1 MADLSKIDINDEINK
16 LPVPVDVQDALYYAF
31 YQPDKSSFKASL
43 DKINAPSSM
52 KAALWDARAGVESGK
67 PFSLAASYTPV
78 STAKPPAQTR
88 RNEGIGGR
96 GVGYKASPTLAESAA
111 QMDKALTP
119 SGNVPVLSTV
129 ARAVTTPLKMVV
141 VGPMSGAA
149 QISEGMD
156 QGGAGGAAK
165 AIRGLTTAALSP
177 YTPLAVTNP
186 TALLKAVVGSE
197 LGGGAGY
204 LAGKTLGADD
214 GWTDLLSAIGEL
226 FGGYKGANYKG
237 KAAKNTNTK
246 TAPPSATEEAKAS
259 EYFHG
264 PAEPPTPSVSAK
276 DSASIFTERAPQ
288 RSTRAIEAKRQSI
301 AQKKNSPS
309 AQVST
314 QPPPTQAAPGQQLGG
329 DYVLRGL
336 SGDSVTKPTIN
347 PESLAVKVD
356 PTQLSG
362 TPMETIPPPPATPQ
376 ESGPR
381 LLPAAPR
388 FQSSPGGIM
397 DIENPPKFT
406 PPEGPPQLEGA
417 TTEGADLGRTLSDKG
432 SLPIDNNVVKM
443 AINET
448 PEKLNEYHAYTKTLL
463 EKATDPAEIDAAKKA
478 VNSINYVR
486 YTKSLKDPAYGNS
499 MQLRDEFIFDEPTAE
514 KWSNNPK
521 PVVETGPKAKEVKS
535 AVELKVAAETK
546 KTATPPT
553 VKKTT
558 ATSEPAATPK
568 TEMEK
573 MAVDDGGSTNG
584 EVISDESG
592 VPVMKVEKPLA
603 RAVSETVT
611 PESANTINEI
621 VPSGKK
627 AVARYSDGSTE
638 SITIEPGE
646 RAFTHKDKSYIVKQK
661 GNNLEIQNSYGEKL
675 DTVPLYKSPEET
687 LAVYLEADKPVAS
700 QQAAPPTTKEP
711 EAKGRPINPVTEG
724 SPAVKAVRKSAA
736 EPGSSPVPPAR
747 ATTASA
753 TAKRTQPPPS
763 PVPPARSTGVP
774 KPKAAGATTSASS
787 ERVSEPTP
795 VESKPK
801 AGKSADPMTSYL
813 EQTVKLL
820 DKVKDTDIHTPLK
833 SVLDELAQGLIDD
846 KPALGSTLKEFKRL
860 RQLAEDHAEG
870 LHTSAGKVI
879 AKTAGSKGT
888 VFGPDG
894 KKIGTFE
901 NRQGK
906 IHFFDKSDKE
916 IHVTPLQEGQW
927 NEKALTKTA
936 RDIFKG

>member
-16 LPVPVDVQDALYYAF
+16 LPVPVDVQDALYDAF

-186 TALLKAVVGSE
+186 TALLKAVAGSE
-197 LGGGAGY
+197 LGGGAGN

-226 FGGYKGANYKG
+226 FGGYKGAKYKG

-309 AQVST
+309 AQAST

-347 PESLAVKVD
+347 PESLAVKID
-356 PTQLSG
+356 PTRLSG
-362 TPMETIPPPPATPQ
+362 TPMETTPPPPATPQ

-388 FQSSPGGIM
+388 FQSSHGGIM

-448 PEKLNEYHAYTKTLL
+448 PDKLNEYHAYTKTLL

-535 AVELKVAAETK
+535 AVEPKAAETK

-553 VKKTT
+553 VKKPT
-558 ATSEPAATPK
+558 ATSESAATPK

-573 MAVDDGGSTNG
+573 MAVNDGGATNG

-592 VPVMKVEKPLA
+592 VPTMKVEKPLA

-611 PESANTINEI
+611 PKSSNAINEI

-627 AVARYSDGSTE
+627 AVARYLDGSTE

-724 SPAVKAVRKSAA
+724 SPAVKAVGKSAA

-753 TAKRTQPPPS
+753 AEKRTQPPPS

-774 KPKAAGATTSASS
+774 KQKAAGATASASGK
-787 ERVSEPTP
+787 RVSEPTP
-795 VESKPK
+795 VEQVSDFKVSNENRL
-801 AGKSADPMTSYL
+801 AADQRL
-813 EQTVKLL
+813 VDAL
-820 DKVKDTDIHTPLK
+820 DKLHVGNKYPLGT
-833 SVLDELAQGLIDD
+833 SVHKQVADASGIIYDSIENK
-846 KPALGSTLKEFKRL
+846 KPLSGK
-860 RQLAEDHAEG
+860 QLAEAQKAIDLIHNLEK
-870 LHTSAGKVI
+870 S
-879 AKTAGSKGT
+879 
-888 VFGPDG
+888 
-894 KKIGTFE
+894 
-901 NRQGK
+901 GK
-906 IHFFDKSDKE
+906 IKK
-916 IHVTPLQEGQW
+916 
-927 NEKALTKTA
+927 
-936 RDIFKG
+936 